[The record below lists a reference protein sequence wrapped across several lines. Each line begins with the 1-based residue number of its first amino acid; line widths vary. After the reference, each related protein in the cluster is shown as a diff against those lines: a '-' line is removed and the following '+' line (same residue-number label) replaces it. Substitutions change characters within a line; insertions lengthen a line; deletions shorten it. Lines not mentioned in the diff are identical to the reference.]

1 MHKRFI
7 QFVIFTT
14 LIPLVACGGGGKKKS
29 RLGFTGKENAEQAF
43 AKCVQ
48 LSTKKKFQQSIDCLE
63 IFKTRF
69 PNSDYALQAELK
81 VGDAYFL
88 KKEYLLAAET
98 FQFFTKLHPESDKLD
113 YAFFKMGMSY
123 LKATSPKIDRD
134 QEHLP
139 QAVDSFAIVLS
150 QFPTSNYYRQAKFY
164 HDQAR
169 RMIAKRVFY
178 IGNFY
183 YKWGE
188 YRAAAPRF
196 EEVVQ
201 KYSGLG
207 LDQKALYYAALSYH
221 NLGKNE
227 EAAQYAEILKA
238 KYPKGNYTKKA
249 QKKILKEKDKKSE
262 PESKAA

>member
-1 MHKRFI
+1 MKKQLSHLA
-7 QFVIFTT
+7 
-14 LIPLVACGGGGKKKS
+14 LIVLLLSLAACGGAKKKS
-29 RLGFTGKENAEQAF
+29 KLGFTGRENAEQAF

-48 LSTKKKFQQSIDCLE
+48 LSTKKKFQESIDCLE

-69 PNSDYALQAELK
+69 PNTEYALQAELK
-81 VGDAYFL
+81 VGDAYYL

-98 FQFFTKLHPESDKLD
+98 YQFFTKLHPDSDKLD

-123 LKATSPKIDRD
+123 LKATSKKIDRD

-139 QAVDSFAIVLS
+139 KAIDSFALVLS
-150 QFPTSNYYRQAKFY
+150 QFPDSAYYRQAKFY

-169 RMIAKRVFY
+169 RMVAKRVFY

-188 YRAAAPRF
+188 FRAAAPRF
-196 EEVVQ
+196 EEVFQ
-201 KYSGLG
+201 QFNGLG
-207 LDQKALYYAALSYH
+207 LDQKALYYAAMSYH
-221 NLGKNE
+221 KLGKND
-227 EAAQYAEILKA
+227 EASQLAEILKA
-238 KYPKGNYTKKA
+238 KFPKGNYTKKA
-249 QKKILKEKDKKSE
+249 MKDILKEKPQKQA